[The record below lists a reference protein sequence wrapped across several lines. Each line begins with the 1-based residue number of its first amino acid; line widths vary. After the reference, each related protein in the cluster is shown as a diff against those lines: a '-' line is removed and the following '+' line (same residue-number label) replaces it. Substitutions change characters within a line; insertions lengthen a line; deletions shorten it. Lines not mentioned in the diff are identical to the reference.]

1 MHTHRERAQAR
12 MCTHVC
18 ERGRGAFGRAART
31 HRPDDGAIPILGA
44 HGCAQT
50 ERSPRRERPLPR
62 TQHTRQ
68 AATEGVGEERRIGG
82 RAAFTARAHRG
93 RRARAPLSRRSRL
106 GPLEPGGRRPGFPG
120 EKCGTPRRAHQLLS
134 CDGLSGVNGSVA
146 SRGVSAA
153 YTIHVRVYI
162 FTTARAAAAHLAE
175 REASQRPRRV
185 ASSKRSYTS
194 LRTELIARSGS
205 LHVCITQQTAGM
217 LVEQVPL
224 LCVRAGLINSPSY
237 ARRRE
242 HLEV

>member
-1 MHTHRERAQAR
+1 MHIGSVHRLECVHMCAR
-12 MCTHVC
+12 GAVL
-18 ERGRGAFGRAART
+18 GAFGRAART

-44 HGCAQT
+44 HGCAHT
-50 ERSPRRERPLPR
+50 ERSPRRERPLPAPQRSR

-93 RRARAPLSRRSRL
+93 RRARAPLSRRSRC
-106 GPLEPGGRRPGFPG
+106 GPLEPGGRRPGSPG

-162 FTTARAAAAHLAE
+162 FATARAAAAHIAE
-175 REASQRPRRV
+175 REASQPD
-185 ASSKRSYTS
+185 ASRLRNVRIPQRS
-194 LRTELIARSGS
+194 LGRT
-205 LHVCITQQTAGM
+205 
-217 LVEQVPL
+217 P
-224 LCVRAGLINSPSY
+224 
-237 ARRRE
+237 
-242 HLEV
+242 